1 MRAKAPGDSEK
12 EKWWRAA
19 FARLAA
25 SGLSAKEFCDR
36 EGVNHN
42 TYSYW
47 RTQITKRDRARAKPA
62 AKQILVPVRVASP
75 KKAPERSDAAKQN
88 LVPVRMISP
97 KKVSEP
103 SDTGTWIEIRT
114 NDGMEIRVPVTCNAD
129 VVGELVARLRG
140 KTC

>member
-12 EKWWRAA
+12 EKWWRTAL
-19 FARLAA
+19 ARIDA
-25 SGLSAKEFCDR
+25 SGLSAKEFCER

-47 RTQITKRDRARAKPA
+47 RTQIKKRDRAQTKPA
-62 AKQILVPVRVASP
+62 AKQSLVPVRVISP
-75 KKAPERSDAAKQN
+75 KKATERSDAGN
-88 LVPVRMISP
+88 
-97 KKVSEP
+97 
-103 SDTGTWIEIRT
+103 WIEIRT
-114 NDGMEIRVPVTCNAD
+114 NDGMKILVPLTCNAD

>member
-19 FARLAA
+19 LIRLAA
-25 SGLSAKEFCDR
+25 SGVGVKEFCRR
-36 EGVNHN
+36 EGLNHN

-47 RTQITKRDRARAKPA
+47 RTQIKKRDLAQAK
-62 AKQILVPVRVASP
+62 LT
-75 KKAPERSDAAKQN
+75 AKQN
-88 LVPVRMISP
+88 LVPVRVISP
-97 KKVSEP
+97 KKATKRSDTAKQNLVPVRVIPPQRVSER
-103 SDTGTWIEIRT
+103 SDTVNWIEIRT
-114 NDGMEIRVPVTCNAD
+114 NDGMEIRVPLTCNAD